1 VKGKML
7 RYTSCLFILFEKEK
21 KEFNLYI
28 FLLLYLYYNKKVP
41 FEVKN
46 VQLKDKWIKFPF

>member
-1 VKGKML
+1 MKRKI
-7 RYTSCLFILFEKEK
+7 FIF
-21 KEFNLYI
+21 YI